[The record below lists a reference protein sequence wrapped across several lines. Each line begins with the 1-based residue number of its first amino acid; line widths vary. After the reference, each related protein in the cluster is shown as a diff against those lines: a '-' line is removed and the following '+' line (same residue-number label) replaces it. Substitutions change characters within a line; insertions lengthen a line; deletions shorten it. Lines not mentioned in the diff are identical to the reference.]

1 MQLNVKIKKTINII
15 ANSMVRFL
23 QKTNNV
29 KLTVKINIT
38 EQPQAEKRN
47 K

>member
-38 EQPQAEKRN
+38 EQPRSRN
-47 K
+47 KK